1 MKIAVEQKRIAGQRK
16 LRAAM
21 KSFDYRRIDNRLERM
36 ARIVVDGVV
45 RITDA
50 INSMEFSRK
59 RIKNAVRALR
69 SKRLVSK
76 VGRPQF
82 VIGDKEQIVLD
93 EIIIESR
100 SGSCLPIRKVR
111 ELMENVINDTDDEDA
126 PYVNV
131 SMATAYQFVKR
142 HPELK
147 RSSPKNVDVNR
158 LAVSCQS
165 VLQPWY
171 SLLDGLHEKNEYCKE
186 LIFNMDES
194 SLRVPTNSKLS
205 VVHPKNE
212 NPGFR
217 KEPPKMANSTLVAAV
232 AADGFALPSV
242 ILWPSKSLPDE
253 MKPLLSQTLDIWP
266 NGSGWMGCN
275 QFKKYALSTLL
286 QGIIDRRKRMSL
298 ENSRCLLLIDSHIS
312 RADPTIWREFQK
324 ENIDVITFIP
334 YSTHIAQ
341 PLDRGVF
348 AVLKTELQTKYEPP
362 SSSTSSSKRTAL
374 VDVLPQAIHTA
385 LSPAVIKKPSQ
396 RVEFFITNLGRFS

>member
-1 MKIAVEQKRIAGQRK
+1 
-16 LRAAM
+16 
-21 KSFDYRRIDNRLERM
+21 
-36 ARIVVDGVV
+36 
-45 RITDA
+45 
-50 INSMEFSRK
+50 
-59 RIKNAVRALR
+59 
-69 SKRLVSK
+69 
-76 VGRPQF
+76 
-82 VIGDKEQIVLD
+82 
-93 EIIIESR
+93 
-100 SGSCLPIRKVR
+100 
-111 ELMENVINDTDDEDA
+111 MENVINDTDDEDA
-126 PYVNV
+126 PYVDV

-147 RSSPKNVDVNR
+147 RSSPKNVDFNR

-232 AADGFALPSV
+232 AADGFVLPSV

-253 MKPLLSQTLDIWP
+253 MKPLLSQALDIWP

-275 QFKKYALSTLL
+275 QFKKYALTTLL

-312 RADPTIWREFQK
+312 RVDPTIWREFQK
-324 ENIDVITFIP
+324 ENIDVVTFIP
-334 YSTHIAQ
+334 HSTHIAQ

-348 AVLKTELQTKYEPP
+348 AVLKKELQTKYEPP

-385 LSPAVIKKPSQ
+385 LSPAVIKKAFATSGVLHNESGPILMKLLETLEYQPSSHS
-396 RVEFFITNLGRFS
+396 NRFDLYGK